1 MEKAKMILNDVV
13 FLRLQGT
20 CLLLTF
26 KIQNDTKRCKMMQIS
41 LIFLDCREHV
51 YYSLFLDHKLMIDCR
66 CTLPTLHF
74 SASAAKCI
82 L

>member
-1 MEKAKMILNDVV
+1 
-13 FLRLQGT
+13 
-20 CLLLTF
+20 
-26 KIQNDTKRCKMMQIS
+26 MMQFYDF
-41 LIFLDCREHV
+41 FLDCREHV